1 MKNRKG
7 THMRAARIC
16 SSESSPNYLFL
27 LVYQLFWSSTRSNTE
42 ASDEF
47 TFSCFLN
54 FLSRKNNE
62 MENTTIHCLPRT
74 TFLFQNFIGKFFCD
88 PRNLKYSSFLCL
100 RKTINKADL

>member
-16 SSESSPNYLFL
+16 SSESSPNFCWFINYFGVPHGVTRKQVMNLFI
-27 LVYQLFWSSTRSNTE
+27 F
-42 ASDEF
+42 F
-47 TFSCFLN
+47 
-54 FLSRKNNE
+54 SRKNNE

-88 PRNLKYSSFLCL
+88 PRNLKNSSFLCL